1 MPAEAP
7 EAGLRAQVRQLE
19 LRLADL
25 QRERDDL
32 ARDVENLCMSSGPGL
47 ATFDT
52 SSVLQERIYFTGE
65 GWLGGLLHWR
75 SSHADGKP

>member
-1 MPAEAP
+1 MPAEAS

-19 LRLADL
+19 LKLADL

-47 ATFDT
+47 ATFDS

-65 GWLGGLLHWR
+65 AEGAL
-75 SSHADGKP
+75 